1 MTRHPAGDLPAAGA
15 SAALAR
21 RLVPTMV
28 PAHTTERVLS
38 TDQVNH
44 TVVVGDITLGGS
56 AVGDAAGHSVG
67 DPAGGSVG
75 DAVVV
80 KWLIPPAP
88 LPHRGAEVQAHLAE
102 VGFTDMPRFL
112 GCYEHDGRVVAMLS
126 QYIPHAREGWDWYV
140 EELTE
145 RPAAGLA
152 TAARLGVL
160 AARLHRALATRS
172 SIFPTPVG
180 AGSLL
185 DEAHRG
191 EALLDE
197 ALGCTAGEA
206 GERLAARAALVRA
219 AISVLH
225 HLGPVPVQP
234 IHGDLHAGQFLRSG
248 DTIVVTDFDGNPL
261 VDPAEQRRRRST
273 LVDLAGLLQS
283 IDHVGRMVVKR
294 NPQRAADVE
303 AWIGDAIDTAHA
315 AYRAEWPAGIAPHHD
330 EALTA
335 LRAIQELHEFVYAA
349 RALPVWLYVPDAA
362 LSAMFPLD

>member
-1 MTRHPAGDLPAAGA
+1 MTGQPGSPPAPGA
-15 SAALAR
+15 SAALAH
-21 RLVPTMV
+21 RLVPAV
-28 PAHTTERVLS
+28 AADAPERVLS

-44 TVVVGDITLGGS
+44 TVLVGDGL
-56 AVGDAAGHSVG
+56 A
-67 DPAGGSVG
+67 G

-80 KWLIPPAP
+80 KWLMPPAP
-88 LPHRGAEVQAHLAE
+88 LPHRGAEVLAHLTE

-112 GCYEHDGRVVAMLS
+112 GTHEHEGRVVAMLS

-145 RPAAGLA
+145 HPTAALA
-152 TAARLGVL
+152 TAARLGAL
-160 AARLHRALATRS
+160 AARLHRALATPS
-172 SIFPTPVG
+172 SIIPAPVVT
-180 AGSLL
+180 GSLL
-185 DEAHRG
+185 DEARRG

-219 AISVLH
+219 SIGVLH
-225 HLGPVPVQP
+225 HVGPVPVQP

-261 VDPAEQRRRRST
+261 IDPVEQRRPRST

-303 AWIGDAIDTAHA
+303 AWIGAAIDAAHA
-315 AYRAEWPAGIAPHHD
+315 AYRAEWPEGIAPHHD

-335 LRAIQELHEFVYAA
+335 LRTVQELHEFVYAA

-362 LSAMFPLD
+362 LAAMFPLD

>member
-1 MTRHPAGDLPAAGA
+1 MTQQSGGLPAAGA
-15 SAALAR
+15 SAALVR
-21 RLVPTMV
+21 RLVATS
-28 PAHTTERVLS
+28 AAGTDERVLS

-44 TVVVGDITLGGS
+44 TVLVGDGLVS
-56 AVGDAAGHSVG
+56 
-67 DPAGGSVG
+67 

-80 KWLIPPAP
+80 KWLMPPAP
-88 LPHRGAEVQAHLAE
+88 LPHRGAEVLAHLTE
-102 VGFTDMPRFL
+102 VGFTAMPRFL
-112 GCYEHDGRVVAMLS
+112 GAYEHDGRVVAMLS

-140 EELTE
+140 EELTD

-160 AARLHRALATRS
+160 AARLHRALATPS
-172 SIFPTPVG
+172 SIFPTPVVSG
-180 AGSLL
+180 TLD
-185 DEAHRG
+185 DEARRG

-206 GERLAARAALVRA
+206 GERLAARASLVRA
-219 AISVLH
+219 AVSALH
-225 HLGPVPVQP
+225 HVGPVPVQP

-261 VDPAEQRRRRST
+261 IDPAEQQRPRST
-273 LVDLAGLLQS
+273 LVDLAGMLQS

-294 NPQRAADVE
+294 HPQRAADVE
-303 AWIGDAIDTAHA
+303 AWIGDAIDAAHA
-315 AYRAEWPAGIAPHHD
+315 AYRAEWPEGIAPHHD

-335 LRAIQELHEFVYAA
+335 LRAVQELHEFVYAA

>member
-1 MTRHPAGDLPAAGA
+1 MTQQSGGLPAAGA
-15 SAALAR
+15 SAALVR
-21 RLVPTMV
+21 RLVPTS
-28 PAHTTERVLS
+28 AAGSDERVLS

-44 TVVVGDITLGGS
+44 TVVVGDGL
-56 AVGDAAGHSVG
+56 VGDGLVG
-67 DPAGGSVG
+67 DVLVG
-75 DAVVV
+75 DCVVV
-80 KWLIPPAP
+80 KWLMPPAP
-88 LPHRGAEVQAHLAE
+88 LPHRGAEVLAHLTE

-112 GCYEHDGRVVAMLS
+112 GTYEHDGRVVAMLS

-145 RPAAGLA
+145 RPAAALE

-160 AARLHRALATRS
+160 AARLHRALATPS
-172 SIFPTPVG
+172 SIIPTPVVT
-180 AGSLL
+180 GSLL

-219 AISVLH
+219 AIGVLH
-225 HLGPVPVQP
+225 HVGPVPVQP

-261 VDPAEQRRRRST
+261 IDPVEQRRPRST

-303 AWIGDAIDTAHA
+303 AWIGAAIDAAHA
-315 AYRAEWPAGIAPHHD
+315 AYRTEWPAGTAPHHD

-335 LRAIQELHEFVYAA
+335 LRAVQELHEFVYAA
-349 RALPVWLYVPDAA
+349 RALPIWLYVPDAA
-362 LSAMFPLD
+362 LTAMFPLD

>member
-1 MTRHPAGDLPAAGA
+1 MTQHPAGDLPAAGA

-21 RLVPTMV
+21 RLVPTLV
-28 PAHTTERVLS
+28 AGAAERVIS

-44 TVVVGDITLGGS
+44 TVLVGDGL
-56 AVGDAAGHSVG
+56 VGDGVAL
-67 DPAGGSVG
+67 

-80 KWLIPPAP
+80 KWLMPPAP
-88 LPHRGAEVQAHLAE
+88 LPHRGAEVLAHLTE

-112 GCYEHDGRVVAMLS
+112 GTHEHDGRVVAMLS

-145 RPAAGLA
+145 RPAAALA
-152 TAARLGVL
+152 TAARLGAL
-160 AARLHRALATRS
+160 AARLHRALATPS
-172 SIFPTPVG
+172 SIIPAPVVTD
-180 AGSLL
+180 SLL
-185 DEAHRG
+185 DEARRG

-206 GERLAARAALVRA
+206 GERLAARASLVRA
-219 AISVLH
+219 AIDALH
-225 HLGPVPVQP
+225 HVGPVPVQP

-261 VDPAEQRRRRST
+261 IDPVEQRRPRST

-294 NPQRAADVE
+294 NPQRAADVG
-303 AWIGDAIDTAHA
+303 AWIGDAIDAAHA
-315 AYRAEWPAGIAPHHD
+315 ANRAEWPDGIAPHHD

-335 LRAIQELHEFVYAA
+335 LRAVQELHEFVYAA

-362 LSAMFPLD
+362 LAAMFPLD

>member
-1 MTRHPAGDLPAAGA
+1 
-15 SAALAR
+15 
-21 RLVPTMV
+21 V
-28 PAHTTERVLS
+28 PAVATDAPERVIS

-44 TVVVGDITLGGS
+44 TLLVG
-56 AVGDAAGHSVG
+56 AGLMGH
-67 DPAGGSVG
+67 
-75 DAVVV
+75 AVVV
-80 KWLIPPAP
+80 KWLMPPAP
-88 LPHRGAEVQAHLAE
+88 LPHRGAEVLAHLSE

-112 GCYEHDGRVVAMLS
+112 GTHEHNGRVEAMLS

-145 RPAAGLA
+145 RPAAALA
-152 TAARLGVL
+152 TAARLGAL
-160 AARLHRALATRS
+160 AARLHRALATPS
-172 SIFPTPVG
+172 SIIPTPVITG
-180 AGSLL
+180 TL
-185 DEAHRG
+185 DGEARRG

-206 GERLAARAALVRA
+206 GERLAARATLVRA
-219 AISVLH
+219 AISALH
-225 HLGPVPVQP
+225 HVGPVPVQP

-261 VDPAEQRRRRST
+261 IDPVEQRRPRST

-294 NPQRAADVE
+294 NPRRAADVE
-303 AWIGDAIDTAHA
+303 VWIGAAIDAAHD
-315 AYRAEWPAGIAPHHD
+315 AYRAEWPEGVAPRHD

-335 LRAIQELHEFVYAA
+335 LRAVQELHEFVYAA

>member
-1 MTRHPAGDLPAAGA
+1 MTQQSGGLPAAGA
-15 SAALAR
+15 SAALVR
-21 RLVPTMV
+21 RLVATS
-28 PAHTTERVLS
+28 AAGTDERVLS

-44 TVVVGDITLGGS
+44 TVLVGDGLVS
-56 AVGDAAGHSVG
+56 
-67 DPAGGSVG
+67 

-80 KWLIPPAP
+80 KWLMPPAP
-88 LPHRGAEVQAHLAE
+88 LPHRGAEVLAHLTE

-112 GCYEHDGRVVAMLS
+112 GTYEHDGRVVAMLS

-145 RPAAGLA
+145 RPAAALA

-160 AARLHRALATRS
+160 AARLHRALATPS
-172 SIFPTPVG
+172 SIIPTPVG

>member
-1 MTRHPAGDLPAAGA
+1 MTGQPGSPPAPGA

-21 RLVPTMV
+21 RLVPTLV
-28 PAHTTERVLS
+28 AGAAERVIS

-44 TVVVGDITLGGS
+44 TVLVGDGL
-56 AVGDAAGHSVG
+56 VGDGVAL
-67 DPAGGSVG
+67 

-80 KWLIPPAP
+80 KWLMPPAP
-88 LPHRGAEVQAHLAE
+88 LPHRGAEVLAHLTE

-112 GCYEHDGRVVAMLS
+112 GTHEHDGRVVAMLS

-145 RPAAGLA
+145 RPAAALA
-152 TAARLGVL
+152 TAARLGAL
-160 AARLHRALATRS
+160 AARLHRALATSS
-172 SIFPTPVG
+172 SIIPAPVVTD
-180 AGSLL
+180 SLL
-185 DEAHRG
+185 DEARRG

-206 GERLAARAALVRA
+206 GERLAARASLVRA
-219 AISVLH
+219 AIDALH
-225 HLGPVPVQP
+225 HVGPVPVQP

-261 VDPAEQRRRRST
+261 IDPVEQRRPRST

-294 NPQRAADVE
+294 NPQRAADVG
-303 AWIGDAIDTAHA
+303 AWIGDAIDAAHA
-315 AYRAEWPAGIAPHHD
+315 AYRAEWPDGIAPHHD

-335 LRAIQELHEFVYAA
+335 LRAVQELHEFVYAA

-362 LSAMFPLD
+362 LAAMFPLD

>member
-1 MTRHPAGDLPAAGA
+1 MTERPAGRLPAQGA
-15 SAALAR
+15 SAALAHH
-21 RLVPTMV
+21 LVPAV
-28 PAHTTERVLS
+28 PADAAERVIS

-44 TVVVGDITLGGS
+44 TVLVSDGLVGDGLVSDAVVGDGLVS
-56 AVGDAAGHSVG
+56 
-67 DPAGGSVG
+67 

-80 KWLIPPAP
+80 KWLMPPAP
-88 LPHRGAEVQAHLAE
+88 LPHRGADVLAHLTE

-112 GCYEHDGRVVAMLS
+112 GAHEHDGRVVAMLS

-145 RPAAGLA
+145 RPTDGLV

-160 AARLHRALATRS
+160 AARLHRALATPS
-172 SIFPTPVG
+172 SVIPAPVATG
-180 AGSLL
+180 TLD
-185 DEAHRG
+185 DEARHG

-197 ALGCTAGEA
+197 AVGCTAGEA

-219 AISVLH
+219 AIGVLH
-225 HLGPVPVQP
+225 QVGPVPVQP

-248 DTIVVTDFDGNPL
+248 DTIVITDFDGNPL
-261 VDPAEQRRRRST
+261 IDPVEQRRPRST
-273 LVDLAGLLQS
+273 LVDLASLLQS

-294 NPQRAADVE
+294 NPHRTADVE
-303 AWIGDAIDTAHA
+303 VWIGDAIDAAHA
-315 AYRAEWPAGIAPHHD
+315 AYRAEWPEGIAPHHD

-335 LRAIQELHEFVYAA
+335 LRAVQELHEFVYAA